1 MYNFNQPNKELLR
14 INADLMIAFFIID
27 EYTDV
32 EPENVVKEMVDIIKD
47 ALTDP
52 HKSRPGG
59 ETILGEMTRQ

>member
-1 MYNFNQPNKELLR
+1 MMHL
-14 INADLMIAFFIID
+14 FFVID

-52 HKSRPGG
+52 HKSRPGD